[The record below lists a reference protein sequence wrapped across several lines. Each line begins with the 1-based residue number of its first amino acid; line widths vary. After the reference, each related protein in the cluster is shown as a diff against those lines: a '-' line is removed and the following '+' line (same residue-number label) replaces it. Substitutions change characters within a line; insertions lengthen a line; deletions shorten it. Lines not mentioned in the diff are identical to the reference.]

1 MIVLIP
7 AYEPADRLPALVD
20 ALRTADQRAR
30 LVVVDDGSG
39 PAHRHL
45 FDAVRAVGC
54 TVLTHPVNR
63 GKGAALKT
71 GFAFVAETWPGEDV
85 VCADSDGQHSAVD
98 VLRVAEAVRQAEPL
112 VLGVRLFAGAVPA
125 RSRFGN
131 SLTRALFRLATGRRI
146 VDTQT
151 GLRGYARS
159 LIGWLLTV
167 PGDRFEYELNVLLQA
182 ARAGRPIGQVEI
194 ATIYLEGNASS
205 HFRPVMDS
213 IRIYGPL
220 VTFLLSS
227 FTAFL
232 LDTAALLTFAASTG
246 SLLFSVVAARLLSS
260 TTNFLTNRRYV
271 FASAAS
277 TNLRAAAVRYGA
289 LAAVL
294 LAANYGLLTT
304 LTDLGLALLP
314 AKLFTEV
321 LLVTCSYQAQRRLVF
336 ARFRVPRR
344 PAAAAPAN
352 VVADRELPA
361 RSSARR

>member
-7 AYEPADRLPALVD
+7 AYEPDGRLPALVE
-20 ALRTADQRAR
+20 ALRTADPSAR

-54 TVLTHPVNR
+54 TVLTHPANR

-71 GFAFVAETWPGEDV
+71 GFAFVAGTWPGEDV
-85 VCADSDGQHSAVD
+85 VCADSDGQHSVVD
-98 VLRVAEAVRQAEPL
+98 VLRVAEALRQGEPL
-112 VLGVRLFAGAVPA
+112 VLGVRLFAGDVPA

-131 SLTRALFRLATGRRI
+131 SVTRVLFRLATGRRI

-151 GLRGYARS
+151 GLRGYAHS

-167 PGDRFEYELNVLLQA
+167 PGDRFEYELNVLLRA
-182 ARAGRPIGQVEI
+182 TRAGRPIGQVEI

-205 HFRPVMDS
+205 HFRPVVDS

-220 VTFLLSS
+220 VAFLLSS

-232 LDTAALLTFAASTG
+232 LDAAALLTFAALTG

-260 TTNFLTNRRYV
+260 TVNFVTNRRYV
-271 FASAAS
+271 FSSAAA
-277 TNLRAAAVRYGA
+277 TNVRAAALRYGA

-304 LTDLGLALLP
+304 LTGLGLALVP
-314 AKLFTEV
+314 AKLVTEV
-321 LLVTCSYQAQRRLVF
+321 FLVTCSYQAQRHLVF

-344 PAAAAPAN
+344 SAAAEPAS
-352 VVADRELPA
+352 VVPDRELPA
-361 RSSARR
+361 RSSAGR